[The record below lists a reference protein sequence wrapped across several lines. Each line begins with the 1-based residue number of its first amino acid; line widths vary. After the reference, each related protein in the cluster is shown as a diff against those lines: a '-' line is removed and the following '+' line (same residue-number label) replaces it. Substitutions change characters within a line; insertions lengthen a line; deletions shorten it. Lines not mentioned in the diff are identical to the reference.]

1 VNVRRSHGFRRL
13 SNKLVRHMHQNKA
26 EDRKPFDRREWLTTS
41 AAVAGALF
49 AARDAS
55 AQENIQQVREAEHD
69 KAATN
74 PGPDNKPIASVQPDA
89 AVPPPT
95 DQGNAPQFWST
106 FSAQH
111 RRIQPGGWARQV
123 TVRDFPLSTTIS
135 GVNMRLTPGGCR
147 ELHWHAAGE
156 WAIMLDGNARITNL
170 DDHGRIFITD
180 VGPGDL
186 WFFPQGN
193 PHSIQGLSP
202 SGAEF
207 LLVFDDGKFSED
219 DTTLFSSW
227 LRHTPPEVLAKNWQV
242 TPSAIQKVY
251 DIGPG
256 GKWIFQADVPPPLEQ
271 DLKAASSNMPLSP
284 HDFAFRLMQMKP
296 TFKTKGGEVRIVDSH
311 VFKASSS
318 MAAAHVIVHPGG
330 MRALH
335 WHQNQD
341 EWQYYIAGQGRMT
354 VFFNGTLARTQD
366 FYPGD
371 VGYIPKTLPHYIE
384 NTGDQDLIFLEMFK
398 TDTFMELS
406 LTSWLTQLPPELVTQ
421 TIDID
426 PKTLGDVRK
435 QDVPVVP
442 A

>member
-1 VNVRRSHGFRRL
+1 MNENQPENPSGQEPESV
-13 SNKLVRHMHQNKA
+13 
-26 EDRKPFDRREWLTTS
+26 DRRQWMTTS
-41 AAVAGALF
+41 AALAGALF
-49 AARDAS
+49 GARGLS
-55 AQENIQQVREAEHD
+55 AQQNVEEVRKAEHSVS
-69 KAATN
+69 ASN
-74 PGPDNKPIASVQPDA
+74 PGPDNKPITSVQPNADT
-89 AVPPPT
+89 PPTT
-95 DQGNAPQFWST
+95 DQGNGAQFWST

-123 TVRDFPLSTTIS
+123 TVRDFPLSTTIA
-135 GVNMRLTPGGCR
+135 GVNMRLTAGGCR

-156 WAIMLDGNARITNL
+156 WAIMLDGKARITNL
-170 DDHGRIFITD
+170 DDQGRIFIAD

-193 PHSIQGLSP
+193 PHSIQGLPPNGS
-202 SGAEF
+202 EF
-207 LLVFDDGKFSED
+207 LLVFDDGHFSED

-242 TPSAIQKVY
+242 PVSAVQKPY
-251 DIGPG
+251 NIGPG

-271 DLKAASSNMPLSP
+271 DKKAAANNLPLSP
-284 HDFAFRLMQMKP
+284 HDFAFRLMEMKP

-311 VFKASSS
+311 VFKASKSI
-318 MAAAHVIVHPGG
+318 AAAHVIVHPGG
-330 MRALH
+330 LRALH

-354 VFFNGTLARTQD
+354 VFFNGTVARTQD
-366 FYPGD
+366 FQPGD

-384 NTGDQDLIFLEMFK
+384 NTGDTDLIFLEMFK

-406 LTSWLTQLPPELVTQ
+406 LNSWMTHLPPELVEQ

-426 PKTLGDVRK
+426 PKTLGDVLK
-435 QDVPVVP
+435 QSVPVVP